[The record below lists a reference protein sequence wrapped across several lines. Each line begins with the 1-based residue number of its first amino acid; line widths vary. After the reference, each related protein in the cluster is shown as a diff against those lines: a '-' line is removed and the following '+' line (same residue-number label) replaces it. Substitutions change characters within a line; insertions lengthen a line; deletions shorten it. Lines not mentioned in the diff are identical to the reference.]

1 MNTCK
6 LSNTLLNNQ
15 WIKEEIKGEIRSIL
29 RQTKLEAQHTKT
41 YEMQLDVPHFQ
52 KPTVEKS

>member
-1 MNTCK
+1 MESDQRRN
-6 LSNTLLNNQ
+6 
-15 WIKEEIKGEIRSIL
+15 WIEWIQEEIKGEISIL
-29 RQTKLEAQHTKT
+29 RQTKLEAQHTKM